1 MEVLSSNEHIIKLP
15 RMVIVGQNII
25 DNITVYLRD
34 LRVREPIL
42 IVTGPNVFNIISSK
56 IVKLLRSE
64 YREVKYVIVKKASI
78 SEASSVIEKFS
89 SLKPQ
94 TIIGIGGGKSI
105 DIAKYVSSKM
115 NAKFI
120 SIPTSASHDG
130 IASPFASLKGSG
142 RATSFRAVVPDAIIA
157 DVELI
162 SRAPKRLLRAGV
174 GDIIA
179 KFTAVADWRLSHK
192 LKGEYY
198 GEYAASLALL
208 SAKHIVSFIDEISRF
223 SIEGIRILVEAL
235 VSSGIAMCIAGSTR
249 PASGSEHLF
258 SHALDMIAP
267 RPALHGEQVGVGTIM
282 MSYLHGMKWT
292 RIKKVLRKVG
302 APTTAHELGIPKEY
316 IIKAL
321 LLAPR
326 IRPERYTILG
336 EKGLTKEAAIELA
349 KITGVID

>member
-1 MEVLSSNEHIIKLP
+1 MLREHVIRLP
-15 RMVIVGQNII
+15 RMVVVGQDII
-25 DNITVYLRD
+25 DNIPVYLKD
-34 LRVREPIL
+34 LRAKEPIL
-42 IVTGPNVFNIISSK
+42 IVTGPHVFNIVANRVLEIIK
-56 IVKLLRSE
+56 DYYIN
-64 YREVKYVIVKKASI
+64 VKYVIVEKASI
-78 SEASSVIEKFS
+78 DEADKVLEKIS
-89 SLKPQ
+89 SLRPQ
-94 TIIGIGGGKSI
+94 TVIGIGGGKSI
-105 DIAKYVSSKM
+105 DIAKYVSSKIG
-115 NAKFI
+115 ARFI
-120 SIPTSASHDG
+120 SMPTSASHDG

-162 SRAPKRLLRAGV
+162 SKAPKRLLRAGV

-192 LKGEYY
+192 LRGEYY

-223 SIEGIRILVEAL
+223 STEGVRILVEAL

-267 RPALHGEQVGVGTIM
+267 KPALHGEQVGVGTIM
-282 MSYLHGMKWT
+282 MSYLHGMKWS
-292 RIKKVLRKVG
+292 RIKRVLKRVG
-302 APTTAHELGIPKEY
+302 APTTAHELGIPDKY
-316 IIKAL
+316 IIEAL
-321 LLAPR
+321 LIAPR

-336 EKGLTKEAAIELA
+336 EKGLTREAAIELA
-349 KITGVID
+349 KITGVIE

>member
-1 MEVLSSNEHIIKLP
+1 
-15 RMVIVGQNII
+15 MVIVGQDIIHNIP
-25 DNITVYLRD
+25 VYLRD
-34 LRVREPIL
+34 LRIREPLL
-42 IVTGPNVFNIISSK
+42 IVTGPNVFNIVAKEILDILK
-56 IVKLLRSE
+56 KE
-64 YREVKYVIVKKASI
+64 YNDVKYVIVRKASI
-78 SEASSVIEKFS
+78 NEADSVLEKASS
-89 SLKPQ
+89 LRPQ
-94 TIIGIGGGKSI
+94 TIIGIGGGKPI
-105 DIAKYVSSKM
+105 DIAKYVSSRIH
-115 NAKFI
+115 AKFI
-120 SIPTSASHDG
+120 SVPTSASHDG

-157 DVELI
+157 DVKLI
-162 SRAPKRLLRAGV
+162 AKAPKRLLRAGV

-179 KFTAVADWRLSHK
+179 KFTAVADWKLSHK
-192 LKGEYY
+192 LRGEYY

-223 SIEGIRILVEAL
+223 SVEGIRVLVEAL

-267 RPALHGEQVGVGTIM
+267 KPALHGEQVGVGTIM

-292 RIKKVLRKVG
+292 RIRKVLRKVG
-302 APTTAHELGIPKEY
+302 APTTAKELGIPNKY
-316 IIKAL
+316 IIEAL

-349 KITGVID
+349 KITGVIE

>member
-1 MEVLSSNEHIIKLP
+1 MI
-15 RMVIVGQNII
+15 IVGQKVI
-25 DNITVYLRD
+25 DNISIYLKD
-34 LRVREPIL
+34 LRVRKPIL
-42 IVTGPNVFNIISSK
+42 VVTGPNVFHIIANR
-56 IVKLLRSE
+56 IVELLEKE
-64 YREVKYVIVKKASI
+64 YDKVKYVIVRNATI
-78 SEASSVIEKFS
+78 DEANKIIEKFS
-89 SLKPQ
+89 IIKPQ
-94 TIIGIGGGKSI
+94 TVIGIGGGKPI
-105 DIAKYVSSKM
+105 DIAKYVSSKIG
-115 NAKFI
+115 AKFI
-120 SIPTSASHDG
+120 SVPTSASHDG

-162 SRAPKRLLRAGV
+162 SKAPRRLLRAGV

-223 SIEGIRILVEAL
+223 SVEGIRVLVEAL

-258 SHALDMIAP
+258 SHALDIIAP
-267 RPALHGEQVGVGTIM
+267 KPALHGEQVGVGTIM

-292 RIKKVLRKVG
+292 HIKKVLKKVG
-302 APTTAHELGIPKEY
+302 APTTAQELGIPSKY
-316 IIKAL
+316 IVEAL

-336 EKGLTKEAAIELA
+336 EKGLTREAAIELA
-349 KITGVID
+349 KITGVIN